1 MRSTMITSTLSVK
14 KPMRTLQN
22 TIFPDLKCQEHGI
35 HDVWPCPWPDCK
47 NGIPEDSFSVAS
59 LMEGEEPEVY
69 SRRQWKTLS
78 GDPYFSWDSAKLPN
92 WFSLPKVVWN
102 EAQRQGLVDT
112 RVPDLIYHYT
122 SIEGFFGIVQS
133 GQLWLSDYSY
143 LNDTREL
150 LHGGDLVTEVATEL
164 LAKES
169 RPQAIELLR
178 HWINEI
184 QSPVHRVC
192 VASFSGSGDSLS
204 QWRAYGQIAIG
215 FEPRDISLHA
225 YRANLRPVEYQR
237 NRQRALVDLHL
248 HHMREAYLVDSD
260 DGRLD
265 RIEDVYHKTDRL
277 VELMAFFKDPA
288 FADEQEYRLAFIEH
302 PDLMPS
308 FGHKCSTK
316 RFRVSRG
323 RIIPYVLSNELE
335 PVSPSG
341 GNLKIRE
348 IVLGPGADA
357 TLERGIR
364 EFLTESNMRE
374 VEVKHSRV
382 PYRT

>member
-1 MRSTMITSTLSVK
+1 
-14 KPMRTLQN
+14 MRTLRN

-35 HDVWPCPWPDCK
+35 YDVWPCPWPDCQ
-47 NGIPEDSFSVAS
+47 NGIPEDSFSVDS
-59 LMEGEEPEVY
+59 LIEGEEPEVCF
-69 SRRQWKTLS
+69 RRQWKTLS

-102 EAQRQGLVDT
+102 EARRQGLVDT
-112 RVPDLIYHYT
+112 GLPDLIYHYT
-122 SIEGFFGIVQS
+122 SVEGFFGIVQS

-150 LHGGDLVTEVATEL
+150 SHGGDLVAEVAMEL
-164 LAKES
+164 LANES
-169 RPQAIELLR
+169 RPQAIDLLR
-178 HWINEI
+178 QWITDL

-192 VASFSGSGDSLS
+192 VASFSGLGDSLS
-204 QWRAYGQIAIG
+204 QWRAYGHIAVG

-225 YRANLRPVEYQR
+225 YRANLRPVEYLR
-237 NRQRALVDLHL
+237 DRQRALIDLHL

-260 DGRLD
+260 AGRLE
-265 RIEDVYHKTDRL
+265 RIEDVYHRTDRL
-277 VELMAFFKDPA
+277 IELIAFFKDPA
-288 FADEQEYRLAFIEH
+288 FAAEQEYRLAFIEH
-302 PDLMPS
+302 PELMPS
-308 FGHKCSTK
+308 LGHKCSAK

-335 PVSPSG
+335 PVLSSG
-341 GNLKIRE
+341 RDLKIRE
-348 IVLGPGADA
+348 VVLGPGADA

-364 EFLTESNMRE
+364 EFLTESDMRE
-374 VEVKHSRV
+374 VEVKRSRV